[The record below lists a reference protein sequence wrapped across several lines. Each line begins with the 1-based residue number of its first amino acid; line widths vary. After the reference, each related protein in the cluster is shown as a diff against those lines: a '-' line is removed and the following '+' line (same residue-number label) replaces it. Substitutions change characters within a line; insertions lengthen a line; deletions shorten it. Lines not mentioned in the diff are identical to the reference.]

1 MLKDNDFRVR
11 NNAASALCEYVSR
24 KTTPKRTMNRK
35 FSAKD
40 ELLIKYVSDRVFKS
54 LPEPLCN
61 AKALL
66 PTSNQE
72 KAINAVLGGIL
83 YKLTNLLLE
92 LDNKDQQVRFWEFLM
107 LQL

>member
-24 KTTPKRTMNRK
+24 KTTPKRALKRQ

-40 ELLIKYVSDRVFKS
+40 DVLIKYVSDRVFKS

-61 AKALL
+61 AKALV
-66 PTSNQE
+66 PTKNQE

-92 LDNKDQQVRFWEFLM
+92 LDNKDQQVRLRAFLM
-107 LQL
+107 LLL